1 MGSCGQRSTQQYVAT
16 ARGNSATAQ
25 QQLHQ
30 RLRNPARPLTDG
42 CAAKILAQRLRA
54 LALSTAPNMPP
65 IQPLCSARNARRLV
79 RTIQRHTKN
88 TMRRPLVNAMRH
100 LPVSTHAAPRPAWAA
115 RHTVPISSAG
125 RNRQY
130 APRLL
135 RGCPHSGTGAGC
147 RPRSC
152 PLLPARPDAAS
163 AASMGCCTARWA
175 LAWTCPFA
183 RA

>member
-16 ARGNSATAQ
+16 ARGNSATAIAPA
-25 QQLHQ
+25 
-30 RLRNPARPLTDG
+30 PARSGSPID
-42 CAAKILAQRLRA
+42 RWLRRKDSSAA
-54 LALSTAPNMPP
+54 LARAGTFNSTQCCPQYSPYAAHATPEGSSAPFKGT
-65 IQPLCSARNARRLV
+65 Q
-79 RTIQRHTKN
+79 KN

-100 LPVSTHAAPRPAWAA
+100 LPVSTHAAPYPAWAA
-115 RHTVPISSAG
+115 RHTAPISSAG

-163 AASMGCCTARWA
+163 AASIGCCTARWA
-175 LAWTCPFA
+175 PAWTCPFA